1 MVVNTKH
8 AWTNFNGLLNFV
20 AHTDAGRELF
30 KNPNSVY
37 LFTTNKR
44 GRERER
50 EEDRQCVCVCGYL
63 VIIITFFWRDSL
75 KALKSNKCEKS

>member
-8 AWTNFNGLLNFV
+8 ARTNFNGPLNFV

-37 LFTTNKR
+37 LFIYNNK
-44 GRERER
+44 RER
-50 EEDRQCVCVCGYL
+50 EEDRQTDSVCGYL

>member
-1 MVVNTKH
+1 MKSVLHISHVNNYNYKMVVNTKH

-44 GRERER
+44 ERERER
-50 EEDRQCVCVCGYL
+50 GTMKNGKIFFQQNRAYL
-63 VIIITFFWRDSL
+63 CL
-75 KALKSNKCEKS
+75 G

>member
-8 AWTNFNGLLNFV
+8 ARTNFNGLLNFV

-44 GRERER
+44 ERER
-50 EEDRQCVCVCGYL
+50 EEDRQCVCVCV
-63 VIIITFFWRDSL
+63 VIWSL
-75 KALKSNKCEKS
+75 LLRSFGEIA